1 MSANF
6 CQSAIM
12 RYLVVTTY
20 ISVILAWDKKVRL
33 NDDNYHL
40 LYIYLEE
47 DSFTAGPRIGLFMFV
62 YIPPVINLNMQN
74 PHPVSAPSVIV
85 ISHVGLNSVKN
96 WHFIEWGCWVW

>member
-1 MSANF
+1 MPSNF

-62 YIPPVINLNMQN
+62 YIPLVINLNMQN
-74 PHPVSAPSVIV
+74 RYPVSAPSVIV

-96 WHFIEWGCWVW
+96 

>member
-40 LYIYLEE
+40 L
-47 DSFTAGPRIGLFMFV
+47 
-62 YIPPVINLNMQN
+62 
-74 PHPVSAPSVIV
+74 
-85 ISHVGLNSVKN
+85 
-96 WHFIEWGCWVW
+96 